1 MRIWDDAYSSYCLE
15 MCTPEQDEDS
25 NTNKS
30 MKRGTQHTMKKE
42 PRERE
47 AGVSN
52 GVEGLIAVLPLACF
66 DDFA

>member
-1 MRIWDDAYSSYCLE
+1 